1 MPPSKKAVKEND
13 ARLREKLKRRDNL
26 ATIFFF
32 VIPLCLFL
40 TGGRDLAWL
49 TPFLW
54 LLYCIAYLIVF
65 RRSLRFFSTDELRL
79 IARHGN
85 NHPFYALCWIMVT
98 GVGLMLIVAIVQFLT
113 A

>member
-13 ARLREKLKRRDNL
+13 ARWREKLKRRDNL
-26 ATIFFF
+26 AATFFF

-40 TGGRDLAWL
+40 AGGRDLARL

-54 LLYCIAYLIVF
+54 LLYCIVYLIVF
-65 RRSLRFFSTDELRL
+65 RRSLQVFSTDELRL

-85 NHPFYALCWIMVT
+85 NHPFYALCWMLVI
-98 GVGLMLIVAIVQFLT
+98 GCGLLLIDGIVQFLN